1 MRIDKHRGSLLQE
14 IKLQS
19 LTANNDKKF
28 MRL

>member
-1 MRIDKHRGSLLQE
+1 MRIDKHRGLLQE

-19 LTANNDKKF
+19 LTANNNKKF